1 MIEKRVALSGLTKQE
16 YITRRL
22 QEDDVIV
29 NGNPRVYKA
38 LRNQMGEILEELR
51 RIGVGESVDPDLQEL
66 IRIVAITMNGMK
78 EETDD

>member
-22 QEDDVIV
+22 QEDGIIV

-51 RIGVGESVDPDLQEL
+51 RIGAGESVDPDLQEL

-78 EETDD
+78 GETDD